1 MNKKTLKDLELK
13 DKKVLIRVDFNV
25 PIKNGVVQSDKRIV
39 AAIPTIKEVIAQG
52 GKLIL
57 FSHLGRI
64 KTEEDKVK
72 NDLAPVAAYLAKELG
87 QEVKFINATRGKELE
102 VAIDNLKVGEIVMFQ
117 NTRYEDLNNKAESKN
132 DPELGKYWAS
142 LGDVFVNDAFGTAHR
157 AHASNV
163 GIASNIKESALG
175 LLVQKELEMLS
186 EGLLAPKHP
195 FVAIIGGAK
204 VSDKIAVIENL
215 LKTADK
221 ILIGG
226 GMAYTFLKAQGYE
239 VGNSLLEKDF
249 VEMAKDFLEK
259 SNGKIILPIDH
270 AVATAYADEPRN
282 VPEGIAIPEGTMGL
296 DIGDKTIKLYEDAL
310 KGAKTVVWNGPMG
323 VAEFEN
329 YKQGTESIATAIVA
343 QPGVFSVIG
352 GGDSA
357 AAAIKLGFEQKFT
370 HISTGG
376 GASLAFMEGKDL
388 PGITSIESLDCCPN
402 ETCCS

>member
-25 PIKNGVVQSDKRIV
+25 PIKDGVVQSDKRIV

-296 DIGDKTIKLYEDAL
+296 DIGDKTIELYEDAL

-329 YKQGTESIATAIVA
+329 YKQGDQSHLVG
-343 QPGVFSVIG
+343 PGLGLSPLPV
-352 GGDSA
+352 SA
-357 AAAIKLGFEQKFT
+357 L
-370 HISTGG
+370 
-376 GASLAFMEGKDL
+376 
-388 PGITSIESLDCCPN
+388 
-402 ETCCS
+402 